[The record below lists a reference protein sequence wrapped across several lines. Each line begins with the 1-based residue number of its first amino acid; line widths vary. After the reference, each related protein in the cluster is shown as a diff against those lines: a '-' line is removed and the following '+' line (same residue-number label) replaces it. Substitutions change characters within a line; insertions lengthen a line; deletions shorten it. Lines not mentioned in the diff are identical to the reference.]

1 MIWKVGKKW
10 ILNFK
15 IIAFERNMLE
25 PKTFYFKP
33 YSTHLKHNT
42 PLSYSYWGSFFNP
55 ISIFFA
61 RPCVFTSFFTG
72 NFSQLNKIGFR
83 RSLLA
88 SKRFFV
94 KTWQWTALCWTK
106 RAEQASGWDDTCYAF
121 SNMYVQSALP
131 YFLQHSIQYIP
142 KQFSYILCSNFA
154 K

>member
-1 MIWKVGKKW
+1 MRV
-10 ILNFK
+10 
-15 IIAFERNMLE
+15 
-25 PKTFYFKP
+25 
-33 YSTHLKHNT
+33 
-42 PLSYSYWGSFFNP
+42 FNP
-55 ISIFFA
+55 FSIFFA

-121 SNMYVQSALP
+121 SNMYIQSALP
-131 YFLQHSIQYIP
+131 YFLQHSIRLKLIP
-142 KQFSYILCSNFA
+142 AMRSLLVRSWHQIWAHFSNFA
-154 K
+154 AKKFTIFKLLFWLSWAVQLFQNICSFNCHL